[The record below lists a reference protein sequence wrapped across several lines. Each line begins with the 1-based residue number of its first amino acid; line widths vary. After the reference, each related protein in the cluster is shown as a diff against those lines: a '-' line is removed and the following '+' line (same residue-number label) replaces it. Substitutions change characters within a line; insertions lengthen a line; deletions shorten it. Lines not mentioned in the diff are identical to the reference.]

1 MSEPRNPAVSRRGF
15 VKAASAASLMAQAA
29 QRAYGANERARVGFI
44 GVGARG
50 FGGHVRK
57 AANAKE
63 FGANIEL
70 AAVCDVY
77 EGHRDRAADYIESQ
91 TGVKPK
97 TYLDY
102 QDMLGVENLDAVFIG
117 TPDHWHAKMAIDAMQ
132 AGLHVYCE
140 KPMTKTV
147 EEAFAVVDAWNRT
160 GKVMQVGVQSTSL
173 PVWSKA
179 NEMIRDGKLGK
190 LIQFQTEFYR
200 NTNFGQWRNRKLTP
214 EMTPDSIDWRRW
226 LGVDQGLAPDAPFDR
241 AVFVQWRAYWPYGA
255 GMYTDLFVHRTTSM
269 LKATGLRLPGRV
281 VGAGGIFYEYDGRD
295 VPDVATVVADFN
307 EGVQLII
314 TASMVTAATPIKQT
328 IRGHTGSFVF
338 GNGESFTGFDYVPEA
353 ANVTGDPTLTA
364 GRIEV
369 GEVED
374 TSQTHVN
381 NFLDAVMA
389 GDPAACN
396 NPPDL
401 GAAAVTTVNLGAR
414 SYREGN
420 VQFLNPETR
429 EISTVDPGWSEKWE
443 KMSRAGAAPN
453 HVPGWRAGERGS
465 RLETLDHMRLGGP
478 WIDGKA
484 PESR

>member
-1 MSEPRNPAVSRRGF
+1 
-15 VKAASAASLMAQAA
+15 
-29 QRAYGANERARVGFI
+29 
-44 GVGARG
+44 
-50 FGGHVRK
+50 
-57 AANAKE
+57 
-63 FGANIEL
+63 
-70 AAVCDVY
+70 
-77 EGHRDRAADYIESQ
+77 
-91 TGVKPK
+91 
-97 TYLDY
+97 
-102 QDMLGVENLDAVFIG
+102 
-117 TPDHWHAKMAIDAMQ
+117 
-132 AGLHVYCE
+132 
-140 KPMTKTV
+140 MTKSV
-147 EEAFAVVDAWNRT
+147 EESFAVVDAWKQT

-200 NTNFGQWRNRKLTP
+200 NTNYGQWRNRKLTP
-214 EMTPDSIDWRRW
+214 EMTPQSIDWKRW
-226 LGVDQGLAPDAPFDR
+226 LGVEHGLAPEAPFDR

-295 VPDVATVVADFN
+295 VPDMATVVADFN

-314 TASMVTAATPIKQT
+314 TASMVTAATPIKQL

-338 GNGESFTGFDYVPEA
+338 GNGEEFTGFDYIPESDR
-353 ANVTGDPTLTA
+353 VTGDPTLKA

-369 GEVED
+369 GEVPD
-374 TSQTHVN
+374 TSQAHVN
-381 NFLDAVMA
+381 NFLDAVA
-389 GDPAACN
+389 KEDPSLVN

-401 GAAAVTTVNLGAR
+401 GAAAVTAVNLGAR

-429 EISTVDPGWSEKWE
+429 EISTTDPGWSAKWE
-443 KMSRAGAAPN
+443 KMSLDGATPN
-453 HVPGWRAGERGS
+453 HVPGWRAGEKGS

-478 WIDGKA
+478 WVDGNP

>member
-1 MSEPRNPAVSRRGF
+1 MADFPKSLVSRRGF
-15 VKAASAASLMAQAA
+15 VQAAGAASLLAQSAK
-29 QRAYGANERARVGFI
+29 GADERARVGFI
-44 GVGARG
+44 GVGNRG

-57 AANAKE
+57 AAQLKELGAK
-63 FGANIEL
+63 IDL
-70 AAVCDVY
+70 VAVCDVY
-77 EGHRDRAADYIESQ
+77 EGHRERAADFLAEQ
-91 TGVKPK
+91 TGVRPK

-102 QDMLGVENLDAVFIG
+102 PEMLADADLDAVFIG
-117 TPDHWHAKMAIDAMQ
+117 TPDHWHAKMTIDALD
-132 AGLHVYCE
+132 AGLNVYCE

-147 EEAFAVVDAWNRT
+147 EEAFAVVDAWKRS

-190 LIQFQTEFYR
+190 LVQFQTEFYR
-200 NTNFGQWRNRKLTP
+200 NTNFGQWRNRKLTA
-214 EMTPDSIDWRRW
+214 EMTPQSIDWKRW
-226 LGVDQGLAPDAPFDR
+226 LGVEQGLAPEAPFDR
-241 AVFVQWRAYWPYGA
+241 TVFVQWRAYWPYGA

-281 VGAGGIFYEYDGRD
+281 TGAGGIFYEYDGRD

-314 TASMVTAATPIKQT
+314 TASMVTAATPIKQI

-338 GNGESFTGFDYVPEA
+338 GNGEDFKGFDYVPEPA
-353 ANVTGDPTLTA
+353 AVTGDPTLK
-364 GRIEV
+364 GGFIEA
-369 GEVED
+369 GEVKD
-374 TSQTHVN
+374 TTQAHLA
-381 NFLDAVMA
+381 NFFEAIEKGEPEL
-389 GDPAACN
+389 CN

-414 SYREGN
+414 SYREGK
-420 VQFLNPETR
+420 VQFLNTETR
-429 EISTVDPGWSEKWE
+429 EISTTDPGWAAKWE

-453 HVPGWRAGERGS
+453 HVPGWRAGESGS
-465 RLETLDHMRLGGP
+465 RLDTLEHMRLGGP
-478 WIDGKA
+478 WVDGKA